1 MQYKP
6 RSNWGVNSKKRQ
18 TGKCYANPA
27 QQIGNVTSCSTHKF
41 IHKLNVHKYFNL
53 DEPKYKICC
62 FSCTVK
68 KEILFLYL
76 SHSEPLWIRWRKIRK
91 SAKYFRFSSR
101 NSLQLVQILFSIIVK
116 DLYSNCTRL
125 VISILEFFRYSPLFP
140 NFRDHSYTHR
150 NYFFTSSINYGSL
163 WKKINLGGNLKNYSS
178 QILTFV

>member
-1 MQYKP
+1 M
-6 RSNWGVNSKKRQ
+6 NSKKKKTTNR
-18 TGKCYANPA
+18 KCYANPA

-68 KEILFLYL
+68 KDILFLYL
-76 SHSEPLWIRWRKIRK
+76 SHSESLWIRWRKIRK

-116 DLYSNCTRL
+116 DLYSSCTRL

-140 NFRDHSYTHR
+140 NFHDHSYTHR
-150 NYFFTSSINYGSL
+150 
-163 WKKINLGGNLKNYSS
+163 INLIPEGIIFLR
-178 QILTFV
+178 LR

>member
-6 RSNWGVNSKKRQ
+6 RSNWGVKSKKRK

-76 SHSEPLWIRWRKIRK
+76 SHSESLWIRWRKIRK

-116 DLYSNCTRL
+116 DLYSSCTRL
-125 VISILEFFRYSPLFP
+125 VISILDFFRYSPLFP
-140 NFRDHSYTHR
+140 NFHDHSYTHR
-150 NYFFTSSINYGSL
+150 
-163 WKKINLGGNLKNYSS
+163 INLIPEGIIFLR
-178 QILTFV
+178 LR